1 MWEEVSVPEIKAGE
15 KCQKEKSAKKK
26 LPTIHTYTNIQYF
39 RKFFDKKDIFSLIFI
54 LNTGKSY
61 KYVLKVESLECL
73 LRRDI
78 KLLRP

>member
-26 LPTIHTYTNIQYF
+26 LPTIHTYTSNTLESSLI
-39 RKFFDKKDIFSLIFI
+39 KKNIFSLIFI
-54 LNTGKSY
+54 LNIGKSY

>member
-39 RKFFDKKDIFSLIFI
+39 RKFFDKKKYIFAHFH
-54 LNTGKSY
+54 T
-61 KYVLKVESLECL
+61 
-73 LRRDI
+73 
-78 KLLRP
+78 